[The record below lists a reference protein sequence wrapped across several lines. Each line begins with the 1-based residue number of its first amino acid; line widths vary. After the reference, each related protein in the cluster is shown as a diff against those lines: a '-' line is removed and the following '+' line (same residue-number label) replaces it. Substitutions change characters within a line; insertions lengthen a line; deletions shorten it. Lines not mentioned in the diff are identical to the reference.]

1 MIASPYQLSTVSNQS
16 GVSYDA
22 SEGHTNMTTF
32 SASIID
38 QATSIL
44 GYRSRFLPQV
54 STRAQTLTQLDTLV
68 LGVLGGV
75 SGLRMRDDPNSAS
88 AKMYAS
94 EGLARIASVQV
105 G

>member
-1 MIASPYQLSTVSNQS
+1 
-16 GVSYDA
+16 
-22 SEGHTNMTTF
+22 MTTF

-75 SGLRMRDDPNSAS
+75 SGLRMLHCLNRAFGKKVRVSSDKFKQDNVIEGADISTHTTDDAVSF
-88 AKMYAS
+88 
-94 EGLARIASVQV
+94 RVQPADAHSSR
-105 G
+105 